1 MQSATTIF
9 FTLSKCVY
17 VCVTGARFQYYIF
30 DYFQRCFFFL
40 NELNERTNKLIKIHR
55 NITKNN
61 NNTKG
66 ISTTYIFEES
76 EQLNRKTI

>member
-1 MQSATTIF
+1 M
-9 FTLSKCVY
+9 CVLQ
-17 VCVTGARFQYYIF
+17 GLAFNIF
-30 DYFQRCFFFL
+30 DDFQGGFFL
-40 NELNERTNKLIKIHR
+40 NELNERTNKLIKIYR

>member
-9 FTLSKCVY
+9 FTFSKCVCV
-17 VCVTGARFQYYIF
+17 VCYRGARFQYIF
-30 DYFQRCFFFL
+30 DYFQSVFFL

-76 EQLNRKTI
+76 EQINRKTI

>member
-9 FTLSKCVY
+9 FTFSKCVC
-17 VCVTGARFQYYIF
+17 VCVTGARFQYIF
-30 DYFQRCFFFL
+30 DYFQSVFFL

-66 ISTTYIFEES
+66 ISTTYI
-76 EQLNRKTI
+76 LKKVNK